1 MSRSEFV
8 SDQVREYVQRW
19 GAREHPV
26 LKRCREETAAMPNAA
41 MQISCEQG
49 AFMQTMAA
57 AIHARRA
64 LEVGVFTGYS
74 STAVA
79 LTMQAIHGDDA
90 LVIGLDTSE
99 DYTAKARNYW
109 KAAGVDHI
117 VQLRLGPAADTM
129 KHLIAEGDEESFD
142 LMFIDADKT
151 GYDAYYELGLR
162 LLRSGG
168 LMLIDNMLWSG
179 RVADPGED
187 AADTQALRALAQKI
201 HDDKRVDMTLATIG
215 DGLSVVVKR

>member
-1 MSRSEFV
+1 MSRSVFISEP
-8 SDQVREYVQRW
+8 VRDYVQRW

-26 LKRCREETAAMPNAA
+26 LARCREETQKMSNAS

-49 AFMQTMAA
+49 AFMQTMVAA
-57 AIHARRA
+57 LHARRA

-74 STAVA
+74 STAMA
-79 LTMQAIHGDDA
+79 LAMQAIHGDDA
-90 LVIGLDTSE
+90 LVVGLDVSE
-99 DYTAKARNYW
+99 DYTAQARKYW
-109 KAAGVDHI
+109 KAAGVDHV
-117 VQLRLGPAADTM
+117 VQLRIGPAADTL
-129 KHLIAEGDEESFD
+129 KHLIAEGDAGTFD

-162 LLRSGG
+162 LLRSGAV
-168 LMLIDNMLWSG
+168 MLLDNMLWG
-179 RVADPGED
+179 GDVADPEKTSP
-187 AADTQALRALAQKI
+187 DTEALRALAHKI

>member
-8 SDQVREYVQRW
+8 SDQVRDYVQRW

-26 LKRCREETAAMPNAA
+26 LARCREETAAMSNAS

-49 AFMQTMAA
+49 AFMQILVS

-74 STAVA
+74 STAMA
-79 LTMQAIHGDDA
+79 LAMQAIHGDDA

-99 DYTAKARNYW
+99 EYTAKARNYW

-117 VQLRLGPAADTM
+117 TQLRLGPAAETM

-142 LMFIDADKT
+142 LVFIDADKT
-151 GYDAYYELGLR
+151 GYAAYYELGLR

-179 RVADPGED
+179 RVADDNE
-187 AADTQALRALAQKI
+187 ADDNTTALRDLARHI

-215 DGLSVVVKR
+215 DGLSIVVKR